1 LDIFDLALDVDQVEV
16 SHAVFI
22 DNTPMFVQI
31 AQGLGVKNIL
41 HADLRSTRVM
51 LSAIGLKVDK

>member
-22 DNTPMFVQI
+22 DNTPLFVQI

-41 HADLRSTRVM
+41 YADLRLTRVM